1 MTSAPSLYRPPRVN
15 RSVLAYSVLGVALLV
30 TVVPLAYLFSVSL
43 MGRDETVS
51 GILWTADPQW
61 SNWGDVLASNIPVS
75 IGNSLL
81 AALGGAVLTLVIA
94 LPGAWAIARFRAGGR
109 TLGATLMSPWLL
121 PPIVAVVPLLTL
133 LRVIGLNNTVLGLA
147 LVYALANAPVAVW
160 LLEGFVRRLP
170 IEIEEAATIDGAGT
184 FRTLWLIIV
193 PLLAPSLVAVGIIVA
208 ILNYNEFLLATF
220 LTQSV
225 DAQTFPVALSLFY
238 GDRTPHF
245 GKIAAASF
253 VGVIPVFAA
262 AVFFQR
268 WLVGGLTGGAVR

>member
-1 MTSAPSLYRPPRVN
+1 MTRPTSALRH
-15 RSVLAYSVLGVALLV
+15 RSVLAYAVLGLALLV
-30 TVVPLAYLFSVSL
+30 TLVPLAYLFSVSL

-51 GILWTADPQW
+51 GILFTPDPQW
-61 SNWGDVLASNIPVS
+61 SNWGDVLGSNIPLA

-81 AALGGAVLTLVIA
+81 SALGGALLTLVIA

-133 LRVIGLNNTVLGLA
+133 LRILGLNNTVLGLA
-147 LVYALANAPVAVW
+147 LVYAFANAPVAVW

-170 IEIEEAATIDGAGT
+170 IEIEEAATIDGAGS
-184 FRTLWLIIV
+184 FRTLLSIIA

-220 LTQSV
+220 LTQSA

-253 VGVIPVFAA
+253 IGVIPVFAA